1 MNKRRTSYT
10 GQDLWQW
17 AEEKEA
23 ALAGKAETSETASLP
38 ANRRLLS
45 FFKLPRLGRTADEMK
60 P

>member
-23 ALAGKAETSETASLP
+23 ALAGKAETPETAILP
-38 ANRRLLS
+38 ANHRLLS
-45 FFKLPRLGRTADEMK
+45 FFKLPRLGRATEEMK